1 MWTSAEHRNS
11 LNLDAPLFT
20 LQASA
25 QIKHGL
31 QPLIW
36 QDHHRRRKPCVGLR
50 SVRGDQSRQMI
61 NKTQLKDTL
70 DVFSCQFRIRLC
82 CIIGRPGRH
91 TDLPETWEPSGE
103 ETCELWFSLKSFLF
117 HSSPQRNDWGWWQS
131 SPSFYGWRRSR
142 LGGRIYFKKLSS
154 INRSHNDT
162 GKEATYSSAP
172 THFSFSSS
180 TFSIFHLIPRP
191 WKKNTQIYSCVAA
204 EMWNLWALRLKQP
217 DAATGTGCETA
228 ALVCSEW
235 RLRVGQQGE
244 LMVKKIKYWD
254 LVDSTGE
261 KIVKL
266 SNHHMSK
273 KADKYQRWAS
283 NLNIS
288 QVSRVLKCRNWKSGK
303 TFSLKLFIWSDLN
316 HNVANYWLLSSQ
328 SFFSSMK

>member
-1 MWTSAEHRNS
+1 MWTSVHMSLATINRNS

-20 LQASA
+20 FQASA
-25 QIKHGL
+25 QIKRGL

-142 LGGRIYFKKLSS
+142 LGGRIYFKKSSS
-154 INRSHNDT
+154 INRNHWERGDIFLRSHTFLLFQLNLQYFPLNT
-162 GKEATYSSAP
+162 EAMKEKYSDLQLCGSRNVKSLGVTTETARCD
-172 THFSFSSS
+172 HRNWVWNSSS
-180 TFSIFHLIPRP
+180 GL
-191 WKKNTQIYSCVAA
+191 
-204 EMWNLWALRLKQP
+204 
-217 DAATGTGCETA
+217 
-228 ALVCSEW
+228 
-235 RLRVGQQGE
+235 LRVTFESRPAGRADGE
-244 LMVKKIKYWD
+244 ED
-254 LVDSTGE
+254 
-261 KIVKL
+261 
-266 SNHHMSK
+266 
-273 KADKYQRWAS
+273 
-283 NLNIS
+283 
-288 QVSRVLKCRNWKSGK
+288 
-303 TFSLKLFIWSDLN
+303 
-316 HNVANYWLLSSQ
+316 
-328 SFFSSMK
+328 

>member
-142 LGGRIYFKKLSS
+142 LGGRIYFKKSSS
-154 INRSHNDT
+154 INRNHNDT

-204 EMWNLWALRLKQP
+204 EMWNSPMPPQELGVKQQLWFAQSDVWELASRASWWWRRLNIEILLIQL
-217 DAATGTGCETA
+217 A
-228 ALVCSEW
+228 
-235 RLRVGQQGE
+235 
-244 LMVKKIKYWD
+244 KKLWNC
-254 LVDSTGE
+254 
-261 KIVKL
+261 L

-273 KADKYQRWAS
+273 KADKY
-283 NLNIS
+283 
-288 QVSRVLKCRNWKSGK
+288 
-303 TFSLKLFIWSDLN
+303 
-316 HNVANYWLLSSQ
+316 
-328 SFFSSMK
+328 

>member
-50 SVRGDQSRQMI
+50 SVRRDQSRQMI
-61 NKTQLKDTL
+61 NTTQLKDTL

-142 LGGRIYFKKLSS
+142 LGGRIYFKKSSS

-180 TFSIFHLIPRP
+180 TFSIFHLILRP

-204 EMWNLWALRLKQP
+204 EMWNSPMPPQELGVKQQLWFAQSDVWELASR
-217 DAATGTGCETA
+217 A
-228 ALVCSEW
+228 SWWW
-235 RLRVGQQGE
+235 RR
-244 LMVKKIKYWD
+244 
-254 LVDSTGE
+254 
-261 KIVKL
+261 
-266 SNHHMSK
+266 
-273 KADKYQRWAS
+273 
-283 NLNIS
+283 LNIEILLIQLAKKLWNCQITTWARKLINIRGEHQTS
-288 QVSRVLKCRNWKSGK
+288 TFLKCQE
-303 TFSLKLFIWSDLN
+303 
-316 HNVANYWLLSSQ
+316 Y
-328 SFFSSMK
+328 